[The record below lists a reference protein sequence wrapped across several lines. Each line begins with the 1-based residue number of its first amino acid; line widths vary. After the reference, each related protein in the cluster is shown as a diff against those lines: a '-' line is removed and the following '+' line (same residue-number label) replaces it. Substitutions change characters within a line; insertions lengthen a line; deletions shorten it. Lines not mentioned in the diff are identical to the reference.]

1 MLVIESND
9 LYFVHREFNMQK
21 KFGMFIC
28 EKRLEHNI
36 SLRAFSKM
44 VGVSPEYLSKIENNL
59 RSAPRDIILE
69 KIADKLSLS
78 LGDRE
83 ILFDLAAESK
93 ASLSLASD
101 LVRYINENEIVHD
114 TLRLAK
120 RCEITTEEWQE
131 IFDYISE
138 KHLKI

>member
-1 MLVIESND
+1 
-9 LYFVHREFNMQK
+9 MQK

-93 ASLSLASD
+93 LLC
-101 LVRYINENEIVHD
+101 RW
-114 TLRLAK
+114 LR
-120 RCEITTEEWQE
+120 T
-131 IFDYISE
+131 
-138 KHLKI
+138 